1 MLKVLSASAGSDTA
15 GIGVGLV
22 GAFADSDA
30 IELRSV
36 ARRTNFLDYPVD
48 LEWELADRLWD
59 TADVV
64 HVHGNFK
71 AHRLLTGAGH
81 AAKPIVLH
89 HHGTKYRRD
98 SAIYDAA
105 VAGHAPGAVAV
116 AATLDL
122 LDIGPHLTWVPH
134 PVDIE
139 ALAGHRNLARG
150 KRKLRVGHSPTN
162 RAAKSTE
169 AFLAAC
175 KRVDVEPVLIE
186 GQSWAECL
194 RIKGTCDALFDQVTY
209 GYGVSAIEAW
219 AMGLPVVAG
228 GTTST
233 LDRMRETFGELPFIA
248 ATEATIADALD
259 QLTDTKTRATW
270 GRKGKAH
277 AKRWHDGRETVERLT
292 PIYQH
297 LA

>member
-1 MLKVLSASAGSDTA
+1 MLRVLSAHAGSDTA
-15 GIGVGLV
+15 GIGVGLAA
-22 GAFADSDA
+22 AFADSDD
-30 IELRSV
+30 IEVRSV
-36 ARRTNFLDYPVD
+36 ARRTNYLAYP
-48 LEWELADRLWD
+48 ADAPWSDAEALWD
-59 TADVV
+59 AADLV
-64 HVHGNFK
+64 HLHGNFK
-71 AHRLLTGAGH
+71 AHRLLLAAGR

-98 SAIYDAA
+98 AAAYDAA
-105 VAGHAPGAVAV
+105 VAGHEPGAVAV

-134 PVDIE
+134 PVDID
-139 ALAGHRNLARG
+139 ALAAHRNLARG
-150 KRKLRVGHSPTN
+150 KRRLRVGHSPTN

-194 RIKGTCDALFDQVTY
+194 RIKGTCDALFDQTTY

-219 AMGLPVVAG
+219 AMGIPVVAG
-228 GTTST
+228 GAPST
-233 LDRMRETFGELPFIA
+233 LDRMRETFGELPFIE
-248 ATEATIADALD
+248 ATEDTIADALD
-259 QLTDTKTRATW
+259 QLTDTKTRSTW

-277 AKRWHDGRETVERLT
+277 AKRWHDGRETVVRLT